1 MWTVL
6 GVFASLLPLAR
17 QCHDSHMPD
26 LQGMSIDI
34 EGLMA
39 EVEKFRNRL
48 AQLGD
53 ELTLNSKKSASATA
67 KEMTVR
73 QDARAVSGQ
82 PEEPNAASDSG
93 PEPESELAALV
104 RSAFAHKSRRS
115 RRS

>member
-1 MWTVL
+1 
-6 GVFASLLPLAR
+6 
-17 QCHDSHMPD
+17 
-26 LQGMSIDI
+26 MSIDI

-53 ELTLNSKKSASATA
+53 ELTLNSEKNAFEAT
-67 KEMTVR
+67 KRQTVR
-73 QDARAVSGQ
+73 QGGVDGRDEAQVPDATSNAVS
-82 PEEPNAASDSG
+82 AT

-104 RSAFAHKSRRS
+104 RSAFAHKTRRS